1 MAILQKLRTVMPHTS
16 NDDIHKVTFKYNFW
30 GKDRIGH
37 KLCNL
42 TKFWNIYIYIFFLNL
57 LHKIMCMERSQNS
70 DWLRFGRLRGW
81 S

>member
-1 MAILQKLRTVMPHTS
+1 MTILQKLRTVMPHTI

-30 GKDRIGH
+30 GKDGIVH

-42 TKFWNIYIYIFFLNL
+42 TNFWNIYTYIYFFKSVTLV
-57 LHKIMCMERSQNS
+57 MCTEHSLTS
-70 DWLRFGRLRGW
+70 DWLRARRLSGW